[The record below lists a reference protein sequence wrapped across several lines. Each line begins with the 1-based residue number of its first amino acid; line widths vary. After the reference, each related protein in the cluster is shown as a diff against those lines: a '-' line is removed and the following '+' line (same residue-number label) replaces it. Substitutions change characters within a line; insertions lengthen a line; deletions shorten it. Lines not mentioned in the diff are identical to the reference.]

1 MANHH
6 FSWEK
11 SLSMVIFHSFLY
23 VYQRVK
29 PSRQPIAPTP
39 LCSEAL
45 IKAFA
50 KIVQGVDIVPELI
63 QGGPRQL
70 G

>member
-1 MANHH
+1 MGKVTINGD
-6 FSWEK
+6 FP
-11 SLSMVIFHSFLY
+11 SFFVCLPEGKTFTTT
-23 VYQRVK
+23 QC
-29 PSRQPIAPTP
+29 PNAPTP
-39 LCSEAL
+39 LCSKAL